1 MALRWAVEF
10 RNPSWLCDEVY
21 NVLERYKAAFCVHDM
36 IKNHPR
42 ILTADWTYLR
52 YHGERY
58 SGSYS
63 RQKLAAEAEWI
74 RRRLATGKDVFAY
87 FNNDAQGFAVS
98 NAADLSRYVLRGK
111 S

>member
-1 MALRWAVEF
+1 
-10 RNPSWLCDEVY
+10 
-21 NVLERYKAAFCVHDM
+21 M

-52 YHGERY
+52 YHEERY

-63 RQKLAAEAEWI
+63 HQKLAAEAGWI
-74 RRRLATGKDVFAY
+74 RRQLATGKDVFAY